1 MLNCADWFCVVPCQ
15 CISMLKL
22 FLVLMC
28 SRVGFKLH
36 RYVSP
41 ILGIHFCWGFILYQV
56 MTQPAPK
63 RLFVGPSSCANHP
76 KPQIHPVDICWWLIM
91 ARFFGGVLWF
101 NMTGMTGNGDGE
113 IWPISTAVHAVYSGE
128 VMTGPQIS
136 PQHARELATIN
147 RSMHILGSCL
157 QLLKLVKSHVT
168 GQRTCSYWHCKWFL
182 IFCTIPCGPS
192 MSPMSRCHWNH
203 LMYILVYVRLIL
215 FIFSFHTRA
224 VGCKERNHFCIASK
238 PRTLSKPPVYK
249 RGIEVD
255 RHVPYRDSTLTLL
268 LLAGFINSQLRP
280 EDGLGWSIAFVFF
293 GEWSNF

>member
-1 MLNCADWFCVVPCQ
+1 MRPVFQ
-15 CISMLKL
+15 
-22 FLVLMC
+22 
-28 SRVGFKLH
+28 LH

-41 ILGIHFCWGFILYQV
+41 ILGIHFCWVHLVPSYDS
-56 MTQPAPK
+56 TCSK

-157 QLLKLVKSHVT
+157 QLLSLWKATSPGKGHVRTDTANGFWCFVRFHVAPLCPNESMSLESSCTSLYMFVWFCLYFPFTPGQWAARKGTTFASH
-168 GQRTCSYWHCKWFL
+168 QNQ
-182 IFCTIPCGPS
+182 GPS
-192 MSPMSRCHWNH
+192 RSRLSTSEASRLTGTCPTGTLHW
-203 LMYILVYVRLIL
+203 
-215 FIFSFHTRA
+215 
-224 VGCKERNHFCIASK
+224 HFCFSPAS
-238 PRTLSKPPVYK
+238 
-249 RGIEVD
+249 
-255 RHVPYRDSTLTLL
+255 
-268 LLAGFINSQLRP
+268 
-280 EDGLGWSIAFVFF
+280 
-293 GEWSNF
+293 